1 MYLYRNT
8 VALALAASFASAVG
22 AAEPAKAEITPEA
35 VAILET
41 ASADVKRAEA
51 QRNLWTSVTAA
62 LDDAKR
68 AAAAGDSAAVIR
80 HAHAASEQAKLS
92 IEQTRYPTVQ

>member
-1 MYLYRNT
+1 MNKHRIT
-8 VALALAASFASAVG
+8 AALILAVCFTGPIG
-22 AAEPAKAEITPEA
+22 AAEPGLAEITPEA
-35 VAILET
+35 AASLET
-41 ASADVKRAEA
+41 ALADAKWAEA

-62 LDDAKR
+62 LNDAKR